1 MPAGRAAAVAR
12 LAAEAYGFTIPVA
25 KGAAEEHLAAGQH
38 VQGGEIFRHRQRI
51 MQRQQD
57 DTGIQAHIGCFRH
70 DPAKIGHLHEFTVGM
85 GGKMRAGGDGII
97 AQFIEHAGLLHKLPE
112 TDPHIVVQ
120 AEHGPGGLAW
130 LITWDEEVS
139 DAIEAEVDRIV
150 AAAPRRDDITA
161 TLDDAGWSVLVDGPD
176 LDQWRAALAPGAACV
191 FFETPANPTLELI
204 DIAAV
209 SELSHAAG
217 AKVIV
222 DNVFSTPLLQRP
234 LDLGADIVVYSG
246 TKHIDGQGRCLG
258 GVVVSSEDFRSG
270 VLEPFMRHTGPCLSP
285 FNAWVLLKGL
295 ETLDVRVERQCR
307 TTARLADVLRD
318 HSAVRRVM
326 YPGHREHPQYALGQ
340 RQMSGSSTLVSF
352 DLAGGKR
359 AAFGFMNRL
368 ELVDISNNLGDSKS
382 LITHPGTTTHRT
394 LSPEDRDRVGVTD
407 GLVRLSVGLEDADD
421 LADDLPQALDGI

>member
-1 MPAGRAAAVAR
+1 MDS
-12 LAAEAYGFTIPVA
+12 I
-25 KGAAEEHLAAGQH
+25 
-38 VQGGEIFRHRQRI
+38 
-51 MQRQQD
+51 D
-57 DTGIQAHIGCFRH
+57 
-70 DPAKIGHLHEFTVGM
+70 
-85 GGKMRAGGDGII
+85 
-97 AQFIEHAGLLHKLPE
+97 
-112 TDPHIVVQ
+112 DPHIAERAWRPATRLVRGGCRRSPHGETSEALYLNSGFVYDDAEQ
-120 AEHGPGGLAW
+120 AEARFKGEAPGFVYSRYGNPTVAMFERRIALLEGAEAAFA
-130 LITWDEEVS
+130 TAS
-139 DAIEAEVDRIV
+139 GMAEVFAAMMCQLKAGDRVV
-150 AAAPRRDDITA
+150 ASRALFGSCSYIITQLLPRYGMET
-161 TLDDAGWSVLVDGPD
+161 VLVDGPD

-234 LDLGADIVVYSG
+234 LDLGADILVYSV

-421 LADDLPQALDGI
+421 LADDLRQALDGI